1 MKHRVDRRTTRPG
14 RMRRLVGALLLV
26 AGCLGGASDRATSIA
41 AQDLDR
47 RVADAV
53 QRGLDY
59 LQRTQT
65 PQGDWRS
72 DVGFKLNERYQVTV
86 TANQQARKGGGHVGV
101 SSLAI
106 LAFLA
111 GGHVPGRGPYGDVI
125 ERGVRSVLRCVNPE
139 DGYISQNGTR
149 MYSHAFATLCL
160 AEIYGMTH
168 QADLREKLQ
177 DAVDLIVKSQNKT
190 GSWRYLPFATDSD
203 MSITVCQVQALR
215 AARNVGLRVPRSTID
230 RAIDYIK
237 ESAIREGP
245 EKGAFKYQAKTITR
259 SSFPLTAAGITALY
273 GAGVYD
279 DEDIERGLQYLIRNH
294 DHLGEHYRNHY
305 FYYYGHYYAVQAM
318 FVAGGRYWQD
328 YFPRIRQELLQR
340 QEKDGSWANET
351 GPGRAFGTAVACII
365 LQIHKQYLP
374 IFQR

>member
-1 MKHRVDRRTTRPG
+1 VIVAAVWMTHGG
-14 RMRRLVGALLLV
+14 RSGVGAQ
-26 AGCLGGASDRATSIA
+26 AAPDDASVSRAAT
-41 AQDLDR
+41 
-47 RVADAV
+47 
-53 QRGLDY
+53 RGLDY
-59 LQRTQT
+59 LKRIQT
-65 PQGDWRS
+65 EDGAWRA
-72 DVGFKLNERYQVTV
+72 DVGFKLNERYQRTK
-86 TANQQARKGGGHVGV
+86 TAREQVRSKGGHVGV

-111 GGHVPGRGPYGDVI
+111 GGHVPGRGPYGAVI
-125 ERGVRSVLRCVNPE
+125 ERGVRYVLTCVNPE

-190 GSWRYLPFATDSD
+190 GSWRYLPFANDSD
-203 MSITVCQVQALR
+203 MSITVCQVQSLR

-230 RAIDYIK
+230 RAIHYIK
-237 ESAIREGP
+237 ESAIHEGP
-245 EKGAFKYQAKTITR
+245 ESGAFKYQAKTITR

-279 DEDIERGLQYLIRNH
+279 DEDIERGLDYLVKNH
-294 DHLGEHYRNHY
+294 EHLAEHYRNHY

-318 FVAGGRYWQD
+318 FIAGGRYWAD
-328 YFPRIRQELLQR
+328 YFPKIRRELLER
-340 QEKDGSWANET
+340 QSPDGSWANET

-365 LQIHKQYLP
+365 LQIPKRYLP

>member
-1 MKHRVDRRTTRPG
+1 MAAASRAAVVVVAIWMAQG
-14 RMRRLVGALLLV
+14 GWSGA
-26 AGCLGGASDRATSIA
+26 G
-41 AQDLDR
+41 AQDTPVDTTVTR
-47 RVADAV
+47 AV
-53 QRGLDY
+53 KRGLDY
-59 LQRTQT
+59 LKRKQTQD
-65 PQGDWRS
+65 GAWRA
-72 DVGFKLNERYQVTV
+72 DVGFKLNERYQRTLSVR
-86 TANQQARKGGGHVGV
+86 QQLRARGGHVGV

-111 GGHVPGRGPYGDVI
+111 GGHVPGRGPYGEVI
-125 ERGVRSVLRCVNPE
+125 ESGVRYVLSCVNPE

-190 GSWRYLPFATDSD
+190 GSWRYLPFASDSD
-203 MSITVCQVQALR
+203 MSITVCQVQSLR

-237 ESAIREGP
+237 DSAIGEGP

-279 DEDIERGLQYLIRNH
+279 DDAIKRGLDYLVRNH
-294 DHLGEHYRNHY
+294 EHLGEHYRNHY

-318 FVAGGRYWQD
+318 FIAGGGYWTD
-328 YFPRIRQELLQR
+328 YYPKIRRELLQR
-340 QEKDGSWANET
+340 QDADGSWNNET

-365 LQIHKQYLP
+365 LQIPKRYLP